1 MHPLKEHTLMTQ
13 MTLGR
18 CFGNAAPWA
27 LFLTISLGGILG
39 MSRCIAD
46 EKSIHDPK
54 TLCIAS
60 YNVSLYGK
68 KAGEVAAKLRTGK
81 DRQASSIASIIQTV
95 RPDIVLLNEID
106 HDADASTVKLL
117 RDLYLAVAQDGC
129 EPIDYPYVYSAPSN
143 TGVNSALDL
152 NRNGRLGDP
161 EDAWGFGAYEGQ
173 YAFAVLSRYPIET
186 EKLRTFQTF
195 RWSNLPNALRPIDP
209 ETKQSYYSDEVWN
222 SLRLSSKNHV
232 DVPIRVDGQ
241 TVHLLASHPTPP
253 VFDGTEDRNGCR
265 NHDEI
270 AFWKHYLDDSPLLVD
285 DGGTKGGL
293 KEDATF
299 VIVGDLNSDPQ
310 GSDNRPEAIR
320 ALLSHKRVIDPLP
333 RRLSANESTPM
344 GEAFDT
350 ADFGRNGE
358 MRVDYVIPSR
368 DFQLSEAN
376 VFWPS
381 ADMKGSKWIH
391 ASDHRM
397 VWVKGVL
404 KSR

>member
-1 MHPLKEHTLMTQ
+1 MESTLMTQ
-13 MTLGR
+13 TTIGR
-18 CFGNAAPWA
+18 CLGSAAPWA
-27 LFLTISLGGILG
+27 LSLLICLGGISR

-46 EKSIHDPK
+46 EATHDSTP
-54 TLCIAS
+54 LCIAS

-68 KAGEVAAKLRTGK
+68 KAGEVATKLRTGK
-81 DRQASSIASIIQTV
+81 DRQARSIASIIQTV

-129 EPIDYPYVYSAPSN
+129 ESIDYPYVYSAPSN

-152 NRNGRLGDP
+152 NRNGRSGDP
-161 EDAWGFGAYEGQ
+161 EDAWGFGVYEGQ

-186 EKLRTFQTF
+186 EDVRTFQTF
-195 RWSNLPNALRPIDP
+195 RWSNLPDALRPIDP
-209 ETKQSYYSDEVWN
+209 KTKQSYYSDEVWN

-232 DVPIRVDGQ
+232 DVPIRVGDQ

-253 VFDGTEDRNGCR
+253 VFDGLEDRNGCR

-270 AFWKHYLDDSPLLVD
+270 AFWKHYLDDSAFLVD

-293 KEDATF
+293 RKDAVF
-299 VIVGDLNSDPQ
+299 VIAGDLNSDPQ

-320 ALLSHKRVIDPLP
+320 SLLSHERVIDPLP

-344 GEAFDT
+344 TEAFDT

-368 DFQLSEAN
+368 DFQISEAN

-381 ADMKGSKWIH
+381 DDMKGSKWIH